1 VSGADDLRTPTANAR
16 EVAAEIP
23 DAHLLV
29 VPYTGHSVLTEEQT
43 SCASNALQALFAA
56 QTIKPCRTSPPP
68 ASLRPAPLPPEQLH
82 TIAPAGGYSG
92 APGRTLHAVTLT
104 LQDLIR
110 QLSLQITL
118 SGSEDTELAALR
130 TGGLR
135 AGWGGF
141 ADGAFSLHGYSYVPG
156 VTVSGSITSG
166 AVDLNVGGSAAAHGT
181 LRLGPRHA
189 LVGTLG
195 GRHVLLPASST
206 ATAAIVGDDAQAS
219 HHPGAGSAARADARR
234 LAELLGSFQ
243 P

>member
-1 VSGADDLRTPTANAR
+1 
-16 EVAAEIP
+16 VAAEIP
-23 DAHLLV
+23 DSHLLV

-43 SCASNALQALFAA
+43 SCASEALQALFAA
-56 QTIKPCRTSPPP
+56 KAVKPCRPAPPP
-68 ASLRPAPLPPEQLH
+68 ASLRPAPLPPERLRA
-82 TIAPAGGYSG
+82 IAPAGGYSG

-104 LQDLIR
+104 LQDFIR
-110 QLSLQITL
+110 QLTLQLAFT
-118 SGSEDTELAALR
+118 GAEDTPLAALR

-141 ADGAFSLHGYSYVPG
+141 AGDVLTLHGYSYVPG
-156 VTVSGSITSG
+156 VTVSGSIAAG
-166 AVDLNVGGSAAAHGT
+166 AVDLSVSGSAAAHGT

-195 GRHVLLPASST
+195 GLHVLLPASST

-219 HHPGAGSAARADARR
+219 HHPGAGSAASADARK
-234 LAELLGSFQ
+234 LAGLLGSFQ